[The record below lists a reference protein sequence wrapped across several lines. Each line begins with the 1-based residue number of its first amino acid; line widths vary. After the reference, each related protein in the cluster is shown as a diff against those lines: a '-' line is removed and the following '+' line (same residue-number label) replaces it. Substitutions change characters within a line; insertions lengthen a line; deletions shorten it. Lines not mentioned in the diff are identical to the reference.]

1 MTIRVQC
8 ALVLLMFCISGMLLT
23 AWVALGYYRHGQL
36 RARIGPDSL
45 TLQSAAG
52 IADQAGQLLLTADL
66 VVGSG
71 ESFLVDGNRAQSELL
86 SRQLEEL
93 AATEL
98 AADVQP
104 RIASL
109 RADLAA
115 IVASVQAAA
124 EATGEQRAAV
134 LGRQL
139 ERLDAAANALLA
151 DVQTMQLE
159 LAAAAARRAEQL
171 DVELY
176 DLHRTTLWSV
186 VGYLILLWVVWRLQ
200 VRTLVEPVRSLSDAT
215 EQARVAQ
222 GSLGVTP
229 SGPTETR
236 ELTVSISKLFDRL
249 RSENQRIEEVVAQRT
264 RELVAANEAKDD
276 FLATMSHELRTP
288 LNGVIGML
296 DVLSSDALSESQRE
310 AAEVASSSSR
320 HLQQL
325 IDDMLD
331 FSKLVAGRMPCEQ
344 VPCRL
349 ADIARDAITCIRP
362 EADAKSLALVS
373 TVYGDVPGAV
383 RSDPLRVR
391 QVLSNLLGNA
401 VKFTDRGRVTLRV
414 SVEERDGDRGML
426 RIEVSDTGIGMS
438 ADVVGSLY
446 QPFMQ
451 ADSGMTRRFGGTGLG
466 LAITRRIVELLG
478 GTIEVDSEPGRGSM
492 FRVRLPFEACV
503 EEAPVMISAGG
514 AATASEQ
521 PVRVLLVEDNRVNQL
536 VARRILEQ
544 GGYEVVVAE
553 NGQEAVAAV
562 EREPFAL
569 ILMDLQ
575 MPVMGGVEATRLIR
589 ELERSGQL
597 HQETAQPLPVVAVT
611 ANTDERNREAC
622 ADAGVDAVVGKPVRK
637 QSLLEAVE
645 DHLATG
651 APSRCA

>member
-1 MTIRVQC
+1 MQC

-71 ESFLVDGNRAQSELL
+71 ESFLVDGKRAQSELL